1 MFIGHYAVG
10 FAAKKF
16 APQASLGPLLAAPLL
31 ADVLW
36 PVFVLLGIE
45 RVRIVPGI
53 VAFNPLDL
61 EYYPWSHSLLMD
73 VAWGL
78 VFGGIYYAV
87 TKYRAGGIAIFVGV
101 VSHWVLD
108 WVTHRPD
115 MPLAPGL
122 DTKLGLGLWNS
133 VAGTMV
139 VESLLY
145 VVGVWLYVRTTRG
158 RDAVGRWGWWTFVV
172 LLAALYFLTA
182 NGPAPANIPILVT
195 TGLIFEVVTLA
206 WAWWADRHRDVT
218 DSLAPTP
225 SAHP

>member
-1 MFIGHYAVG
+1 MFIGHYAAG

-31 ADVLW
+31 ADMLW

-61 EYYPWSHSLLMD
+61 EYMPWSHSLLMD
-73 VAWGL
+73 VGWGL

-87 TKYRAGGIAIFVGV
+87 TKYRAGGVAIFFGV
-101 VSHWVLD
+101 ISHWVLD

-133 VAGTMV
+133 VVGTRV
-139 VESLLY
+139 VESILF
-145 VVGVWLYVRTTRG
+145 VAGVWLYMRATRA
-158 RDAVGRWGWWTFVV
+158 RDGVGRWAWWGLVV
-172 LLAALYFLTA
+172 LLAVLYFMKA
-182 NGPAPANIPILVT
+182 QPGSVQVLVIS
-195 TGLIFEVVTLA
+195 GLVFEVVTLT
-206 WAWWADRHRDVT
+206 WAWWADRHRNAT

-225 SAHP
+225 SALP

>member
-10 FAAKKF
+10 FAAKRF
-16 APQASLGPLLAAPLL
+16 APKASLGPLLAAPLL
-31 ADVLW
+31 ADMLW

-73 VAWGL
+73 VVWGL
-78 VFGGIYYAV
+78 LFGGIYFAL
-87 TKYRAGGIAIFVGV
+87 TKYRAGGIAIFFGV

-145 VVGVWLYVRTTRG
+145 VVGAWLYVRTTRA

-172 LLAALYFLTA
+172 LLGALYFLTA

-206 WAWWADRHRDVT
+206 WAWWADRHRDVAAVPQGG
-218 DSLAPTP
+218 AP
-225 SAHP
+225 SY

>member
-10 FAAKKF
+10 FAAKKV
-16 APQASLGPLLAAPLL
+16 APKASLGPLLAAPLL
-31 ADVLW
+31 ADMLW

-61 EYYPWSHSLLMD
+61 EYMPWSHSLLMD
-73 VAWGL
+73 VVWGL

-87 TKYRAGGIAIFVGV
+87 TKYRAGGIAIFFGV

-133 VAGTMV
+133 VVGTRV
-139 VESLLY
+139 VESILFIA
-145 VVGVWLYVRTTRG
+145 GVWLYMRATRA
-158 RDAVGRWGWWTFVV
+158 RDAVGRWAWWGLVG
-172 LLAALYFLTA
+172 LLAVLYFMKA
-182 NGPAPANIPILVT
+182 QPGSIQVLVIS
-195 TGLIFEVVTLA
+195 GLVFEVVTLT

-218 DSLAPTP
+218 DSLVPTP
-225 SAHP
+225 SPHP